1 MAGKAGRAAGKAR
14 AKGKVTGLNE
24 RDNPLAR
31 GKRGTASREEVRSK
45 SPMLSAP
52 RQRRRP
58 MERSGQKRAH
68 TR

>member
-1 MAGKAGRAAGKAR
+1 MAGKVGRMTGKAR
-14 AKGKVTGLNE
+14 AKGRITTLNE
-24 RDNPLAR
+24 RDNPMAR

-45 SPMLSAP
+45 SPTLSAP
-52 RQRRRP
+52 RQTRRP